1 MTSKPKTEPILP
13 VANTVGTACSRLSIC
28 RATLYKQIKRGK
40 IRTVKF
46 GSRRM
51 IPEDEL
57 QRVAQEGF

>member
-1 MTSKPKTEPILP
+1 MKTKLTASP
-13 VANTVGTACSRLSIC
+13 VANSIETTCYRLSVC

-51 IPEDEL
+51 IPESEI
-57 QRVAQEGF
+57 QRLAEEGF